1 LTMKQFT
8 KLTSRRFAP
17 SLPKKQNGAALII
30 TIFVLMALTVVAISV
45 TSSNQSQSIMVR
57 NSQFRLES
65 FNSSYAE
72 IDAQVDFI
80 NKRSISDGVP
90 TYILRLIDGVVGD
103 EVSSKKTVSSPDY
116 IPKRSTVNVN
126 YIDANVIQ
134 QYRGTCLV
142 FGQQLGAGEEK
153 IACNELKI
161 ESDVALKNTSVA
173 SNQHQVFEYKTLK

>member
-1 LTMKQFT
+1 MKQFT
-8 KLTSRRFAP
+8 KVTSRRSAP
-17 SLPKKQNGAALII
+17 SLPKKQRGAALVV
-30 TIFVLMALTVVAISV
+30 TIFVLMALTVVAVSV

-80 NKRSISDGVP
+80 NKRKISDGIP
-90 TYILRLIDGVVGD
+90 TFILRLIDGVEGG
-103 EVSSKKTVSSPDY
+103 EVTSKETVSSPDY
-116 IPKRSTVNVN
+116 LPKRSIVNVN
-126 YIDANVIQ
+126 YIDANVTQ
-134 QYRGTCLV
+134 QFRGTCLV

-161 ESDVALKNTSVA
+161 ESDAALKNTSVV

>member
-1 LTMKQFT
+1 MKKFTNLTF
-8 KLTSRRFAP
+8 RRSTP
-17 SLPKKQNGAALII
+17 PLPKKQNGAALII

-80 NKRSISDGVP
+80 NKRKISDGVP

-103 EVSSKKTVSSPDY
+103 HVTSELADTSPDY
-116 IPKRSTVNVN
+116 MPKRSVVDANYVDVNV
-126 YIDANVIQ
+126 AQ
-134 QYRGTCLV
+134 WYRGTCLV
-142 FGQQLGAGEEK
+142 FGQQLGSGEEK
-153 IACNELKI
+153 VACNELKI
-161 ESDVALKNTSVA
+161 ESDATLKNTSVA

>member
-1 LTMKQFT
+1 MKQFT
-8 KLTSRRFAP
+8 KITFRRRSAP
-17 SLPKKQNGAALII
+17 SLPQKQTGAALII
-30 TIFVLMALTVVAISV
+30 TIFVLMALTVVAVSV

-80 NKRSISDGVP
+80 NERKISDGIP
-90 TYILRLIDGVVGD
+90 TYIIRLIDGSIGD
-103 EVSSKKTVSSPDY
+103 HVSSVNGVSSPDY
-116 IPKRSTVNVN
+116 MPKRSVVDAN
-126 YIDANVIQ
+126 YIESEVAQ
-134 QYRGTCLV
+134 WYRGTCLV

-153 IACNELKI
+153 VACNELKI
-161 ESDVALKNTSVA
+161 ESDAALKNTSIA